1 MKIDVLSE
9 TLVTTIDFF
18 KIFFCLKY
26 LMTFHLKW
34 KIQRLVPSVLG
45 YFIFLFF
52 IHSNP
57 NVSFYSPLTHVPFIL
72 FLLTLQGMAFSF
84 RNIVLLSM
92 LYLLICS
99 IDVFLGN
106 LLDFIPLPAF
116 HNSYSSLITAFVS
129 LPVVWLLCRLAASR
143 NFRIEE
149 PDYTMFILT
158 QLGFTLLNGTLI
170 GTTGNI
176 LDTSPSPFYANAL
189 NFTTSALS
197 MIIGFTGFL
206 LFFLLQSNRR
216 YQQIQ
221 RLQQELM
228 DARETY
234 VSQVLTQDQILRR
247 FRHDIRG
254 HLISLRNYLAQ
265 GQIQEA
271 GTYMDRID
279 ETLTASESV
288 RYHTKHPVADAI
300 LNERAPQLEA
310 QKISLAVT
318 GKLPEKLP
326 ISDFDFC
333 QLMYNLL
340 NNAQEACL
348 QLPPDR
354 KRWISLVFDQR
365 DGGLSICVSNPCG
378 QVDRQLR
385 TTKKDKK
392 NHGLGIGN
400 IRQCVDR
407 CHGLLEIDDGSRL
420 PQDQRIFCIDILLPN
435 RI

>member
-1 MKIDVLSE
+1 MRVEILSD
-9 TLVTTIDFF
+9 TFVTSIDFF
-18 KIFFCLKY
+18 KVFFCLKY
-26 LMTFHLKW
+26 LMSFQLQMKIKPVALSVSGYFFIMMIFHH
-34 KIQRLVPSVLG
+34 VPGLG
-45 YFIFLFF
+45 FYSPTTYFPFIFL
-52 IHSNP
+52 
-57 NVSFYSPLTHVPFIL
+57 
-72 FLLTLQGMAFSF
+72 LLILQGMAFSF
-84 RNIVLLSM
+84 KNVLLSG
-92 LYLLICS
+92 LIYLLICQS
-99 IDVFLGN
+99 DRFIDTILQLPFPGISYQYIR
-106 LLDFIPLPAF
+106 LL
-116 HNSYSSLITAFVS
+116 TALVS
-129 LPVVWLLCRLAASR
+129 LVIIWLLCQLAQSR

-149 PDYTMFILT
+149 ADHIPFILT
-158 QLGFTLLNGTLI
+158 QLIFTVLNLI
-170 GTTGNI
+170 LTGTTGNI
-176 LDTSPSPFYANAL
+176 LDASPNPFYANAL

-234 VSQVLTQDQILRR
+234 VSQVLTQDQILRG

-271 GTYMDRID
+271 ETYMDRID
-279 ETLTASESV
+279 ETLTASESF
-288 RYHTKHPVADAI
+288 RYHTRHSVADA
-300 LNERAPQLEA
+300 LLDDKASQLDK
-310 QKISLAVT
+310 QKISLTVT
-318 GKLPEKLP
+318 GLLPEKLR

-348 QLPPDR
+348 RLPPDR
-354 KRWISLVFDQR
+354 KRWISLEFDQR
-365 DGGLSICVSNPCG
+365 DGGLSIRVSNPCG

-420 PQDQRIFCIDILLPN
+420 PRDQRIFRIDILLPN

>member
-1 MKIDVLSE
+1 MRIEILSD
-9 TLVTTIDFF
+9 TFVTSIDFF
-18 KIFFCLKY
+18 KVFFCLKY
-26 LMTFHLKW
+26 LMSFQLQMKIKPVALSVSGYFFIMMIFHH
-34 KIQRLVPSVLG
+34 VPGLG
-45 YFIFLFF
+45 FYSPTTYFPFIFL
-52 IHSNP
+52 
-57 NVSFYSPLTHVPFIL
+57 
-72 FLLTLQGMAFSF
+72 LLILQGMAFSF
-84 RNIVLLSM
+84 KNILLSG
-92 LYLLICS
+92 LIYLLICQS
-99 IDVFLGN
+99 DRFIDTILQLPFPGISYQYIR
-106 LLDFIPLPAF
+106 LL
-116 HNSYSSLITAFVS
+116 TALVS
-129 LPVVWLLCRLAASR
+129 LVIIWLLCQLAQSK

-149 PDYTMFILT
+149 ADHIPFILT
-158 QLGFTLLNGTLI
+158 QLIFTVLNLI
-170 GTTGNI
+170 LTGTTGNI
-176 LDTSPSPFYANAL
+176 LDASPNPFYANAL

-234 VSQVLTQDQILRR
+234 VSQVLTQDQILRG

-271 GTYMDRID
+271 EAYMDRID
-279 ETLTASESV
+279 ETLTDSEGV
-288 RYHTKHPVADAI
+288 RYHTKHPVADAL
-300 LNERAPQLEA
+300 LNDKASQLDK
-310 QKISLAVT
+310 QKISLTVT
-318 GKLPEKLP
+318 GLLPEKLP

-348 QLPPDR
+348 RLPPDR
-354 KRWISLVFDQR
+354 KRWISLEFDQR
-365 DGGLSICVSNPCG
+365 DGGLSIRVSNPCG

-420 PQDQRIFCIDILLPN
+420 PRDQRIFRIDILLPN

>member
-1 MKIDVLSE
+1 MKIEILSD
-9 TLVTTIDFF
+9 TIVTSVDFF
-18 KIFFCLKY
+18 KVFFCLKY
-26 LMTFHLKW
+26 LMSFQLQM
-34 KIQRLVPSVLG
+34 KIRPVALSVSG
-45 YFIFLFF
+45 YFFVMMIFHHIPGLG
-52 IHSNP
+52 
-57 NVSFYSPLTHVPFIL
+57 FYSPVTYFPFIL
-72 FLLTLQGMAFSF
+72 LLLVLQGMVFSF
-84 RNIVLLSM
+84 KNTLLSC
-92 LYLLICS
+92 LIYLLVCQ
-99 IDVFLGN
+99 IDNFIDS
-106 LLDFIPLPAF
+106 LLELIFPGI
-116 HNSYSSLITAFVS
+116 SYQYIRLLTALISFMA
-129 LPVVWLLCRLAASR
+129 VWLLCQLAQSR
-143 NFRIEE
+143 KFHIEE
-149 PDYTMFILT
+149 ADHIPFILT
-158 QLGFTLLNGTLI
+158 QFIFTVLNLALT

-234 VSQVLTQDQILRR
+234 VSQVLSQDQILRR

-300 LNERAPQLEA
+300 LNERSPQLEA

-348 QLPPDR
+348 RLPPDR

-420 PQDQRIFCIDILLPN
+420 PQDQRIFRIDILLPN

>member
-1 MKIDVLSE
+1 MKIEILSD
-9 TLVTTIDFF
+9 TFVTSVDFL
-18 KIFFCLKY
+18 KVFFCLKY
-26 LMTFHLKW
+26 LMSFQLQMKIKPVALSVSGYFFIMMIFHH
-34 KIQRLVPSVLG
+34 VPGLG
-45 YFIFLFF
+45 FFSPATYFPFIFL
-52 IHSNP
+52 
-57 NVSFYSPLTHVPFIL
+57 
-72 FLLTLQGMAFSF
+72 LLILQGMAFSF
-84 RNIVLLSM
+84 KNILLSG
-92 LYLLICS
+92 LIYLLVCQ
-99 IDVFLGN
+99 IDNFIDS
-106 LLDFIPLPAF
+106 LLELIFPGI
-116 HNSYSSLITAFVS
+116 SYQYIRLLTALISFVT
-129 LPVVWLLCRLAASR
+129 VWLLCQLAQSR
-143 NFRIEE
+143 KFRIEE
-149 PDYTMFILT
+149 ADHTSFILT
-158 QLGFTLLNGTLI
+158 QFIFTVLNFTLT
-170 GTTGNI
+170 GTTENI
-176 LDTSPSPFYANAL
+176 LDASPSPFYANAL
-189 NFTTSALS
+189 NFTASALS

-354 KRWISLVFDQR
+354 KRWISLEFDQR
-365 DGGLSICVSNPCG
+365 DGGLSIRVSNPCG

-420 PQDQRIFCIDILLPN
+420 PQDQRIFRIDILLPN

>member
-1 MKIDVLSE
+1 
-9 TLVTTIDFF
+9 
-18 KIFFCLKY
+18 
-26 LMTFHLKW
+26 MT
-34 KIQRLVPSVLG
+34 
-45 YFIFLFF
+45 
-52 IHSNP
+52 
-57 NVSFYSPLTHVPFIL
+57 
-72 FLLTLQGMAFSF
+72 
-84 RNIVLLSM
+84 
-92 LYLLICS
+92 
-99 IDVFLGN
+99 
-106 LLDFIPLPAF
+106 
-116 HNSYSSLITAFVS
+116 
-129 LPVVWLLCRLAASR
+129 VWLLCQLAQSR
-143 NFRIEE
+143 KFRIEE
-149 PDYTMFILT
+149 ADHTSFILT
-158 QLGFTLLNGTLI
+158 QFIFTVLNFTLT
-170 GTTGNI
+170 GTTENI
-176 LDTSPSPFYANAL
+176 LDASPSPFYANAL
-189 NFTTSALS
+189 NFTASALS

-354 KRWISLVFDQR
+354 KRWISLEFDQR
-365 DGGLSICVSNPCG
+365 DGGLSIRVSNPCG

-420 PQDQRIFCIDILLPN
+420 PQDQRIFRIDILLPN